1 MVTNAL
7 GPVTRIVEFVQIK
20 CQRSSPNVDTF
31 KWSNVDS
38 ILKNSS
44 VKKFVR
50 RPEIVDISVHCKFCT
65 SYLMI
70 QLYLFHLRLCGADC
84 SDATSPATRCTVPV
98 EISLPCGH
106 TEMIQCFEANLSRK
120 PPCKVKCSTVL
131 NCGHPCQGTC
141 HECDGVRLHKKCD
154 KKCDKILVC
163 GHTCKAKCG
172 LPCYCSERCGTRCG
186 HSQCQLVCA
195 EPCAPC
201 QEACLRRCPH
211 KVCNLVCS
219 EPCMEEPCDDPYDK
233 ILPYGHDCIGF
244 CRDPC
249 PTVCRTCNQ
258 ESNALFVIG
267 DEEDRDNDIHLH
279 SLSDSGFFLSPPPVS
294 MSRLRRH
301 QLPRIQ
307 SKMSTMKWPCFFAL
321 NVAKDFLKIGFYNDT
336 LRKTTLSQR

>member
-1 MVTNAL
+1 MDASMVTNAL

-201 QEACLRRCPH
+201 QEPCLRRCPH
-211 KVCNLVCS
+211 KVCNLLCS
-219 EPCMEEPCDDPYDK
+219 EPCMEDPCDEPCHN
-233 ILPYGHDCIGF
+233 ILPCGHDCIGL
-244 CRDPC
+244 CGDPC
-249 PTVCRTCNQ
+249 PTVCRTCNKDSDTF
-258 ESNALFVIG
+258 EISFG
-267 DEEDRDNDIHLH
+267 DEEDEDARFVQLIDCGHCIHA
-279 SLSDSGFFLSPPPVS
+279 DS
-294 MSRLRRH
+294 MQRH
-301 QLPRIQ
+301 A
-307 SKMSTMKWPCFFAL
+307 KMNQPIFWKWEPKCQ
-321 NVAKDFLKIGFYNDT
+321 VG
-336 LRKTTLSQR
+336 

>member
-1 MVTNAL
+1 MTRFVTDL
-7 GPVTRIVEFVQIK
+7 WCVGTH
-20 CQRSSPNVDTF
+20 
-31 KWSNVDS
+31 
-38 ILKNSS
+38 
-44 VKKFVR
+44 VR
-50 RPEIVDISVHCKFCT
+50 GN
-65 SYLMI
+65 L
-70 QLYLFHLRLCGADC
+70 DC
-84 SDATSPATRCTVPV
+84 H
-98 EISLPCGH
+98 GW
-106 TEMIQCFEANLSRK
+106 
-120 PPCKVKCSTVL
+120 
-131 NCGHPCQGTC
+131 
-141 HECDGVRLHKKCD
+141 
-154 KKCDKILVC
+154 
-163 GHTCKAKCG
+163 
-172 LPCYCSERCGTRCG
+172 YCSVRCD

-201 QEACLRRCPH
+201 QEPCLRGCPH